1 MNFGHTIGH
10 ALESYFL
17 DKDPI
22 SHGYAVI
29 LGVLCE
35 SFISFKRNYITMDE
49 FSEIERVIVKNYQLL
64 DLSSEDY
71 SEIKRF
77 MKSDKKNRNNKILG
91 VLLIGIGEAIINQ
104 EYSESE
110 ITDAFDY
117 LNRVYS
123 ELNN

>member
-1 MNFGHTIGH
+1 
-10 ALESYFL
+10 
-17 DKDPI
+17 
-22 SHGYAVI
+22 
-29 LGVLCE
+29 
-35 SFISFKRNYITMDE
+35 MDE

-104 EYSESE
+104 EYSDSE

-117 LNRVYS
+117 LNRLYA
-123 ELNN
+123 ELINS